1 MKILGYITELI
12 RILAPSSRIFLI
24 SLLSF
29 GTFSALHRNLLLLNL
44 NDVPA
49 TNSIVRLSAPEAE
62 SIVDYFLAT
71 MYGGQE
77 SAYSMSG
84 NMIESNMI
92 PGSTGISPSPTTI
105 QQHQSD
111 LYINGGANMI
121 ASLRTHSSK
130 FPVSMNEHAT

>member
-1 MKILGYITELI
+1 
-12 RILAPSSRIFLI
+12 
-24 SLLSF
+24 
-29 GTFSALHRNLLLLNL
+29 
-44 NDVPA
+44 
-49 TNSIVRLSAPEAE
+49 
-62 SIVDYFLAT
+62 

-130 FPVSMNEHAT
+130 FPVSMNEHATWILVRKEFVDSFNMAASRIYEAHKF